1 VGHTVFEGENCS
13 QIHVDHGHIK
23 RMTKG
28 MIKGTTKRMT
38 KRMTKRHGYT
48 RLNPMVCFNF
58 IKKKAFLGLFSF
70 LFFMGL

>member
-1 VGHTVFEGENCS
+1 MGHTVFEGENCS

-23 RMTKG
+23 GTTKRMTKRMTKG
-28 MIKGTTKRMT
+28 MIKG
-38 KRMTKRHGYT
+38 MTKRHGYT

>member
-23 RMTKG
+23 
-28 MIKGTTKRMT
+28 GTTKRMI
-38 KRMTKRHGYT
+38 KRMIKRHGYT